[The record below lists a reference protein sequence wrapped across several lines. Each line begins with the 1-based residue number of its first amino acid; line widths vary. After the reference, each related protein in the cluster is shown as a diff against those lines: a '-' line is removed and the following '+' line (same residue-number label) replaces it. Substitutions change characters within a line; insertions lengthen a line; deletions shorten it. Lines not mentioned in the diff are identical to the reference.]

1 MFISCTARTLFALLL
16 IFSSANKLYL
26 SDTKELGL
34 SLAFSCYTPA
44 QRIKCMGEPSQ
55 VVSECSRR
63 GEPD

>member
-34 SLAFSCYTPA
+34 SLA
-44 QRIKCMGEPSQ
+44 K
-55 VVSECSRR
+55 
-63 GEPD
+63 